1 MTETAGPST
10 SLRSGRD
17 DKYVTTQDT
26 SENPP
31 QPAPYI
37 IEAVELSPSLR
48 AQLLDLE
55 AWGEILAT
63 YGRTMGVAV
72 ALTDAQGRLLGE
84 THNAQPV
91 WKLMHDTA
99 PNWAGVC
106 PFCVTLGLPCTA
118 VAEALD
124 TGGVVMTRDQA
135 GLTHVAV
142 PLLLGKQP
150 LGAIIAG
157 QVFDRYPEPLPL
169 RRVAKEFDVAPQQLW
184 DVARKQRP
192 VSGSSLRASGDLLRA
207 LGHAFLRQ
215 RYAAILETKLAETNG
230 RFRLLVEEV
239 RDYALFTMDPLGRVT
254 SWNCGA
260 ERLLGYAEAEIVGQN
275 FSCIFTPEDI
285 ENRVPEGQLHEAM
298 QAGRA
303 ENEGWRVP
311 ANRKQFWAD
320 VNITALLGDAGTIRS
335 FAIIM
340 QDVSERRRI
349 AALLEETRLERGRLQ
364 EEFLSHVSHELRT
377 PLTAIYFFITN
388 LFDGLLGD
396 LTPEQHATLALAV
409 DNVKQLK
416 DMVSDLLD
424 ITRVETHK
432 LTVEPQYASPVKL
445 IAEVLSTCS
454 TNATLKNIHLR
465 SDIAPGLPFVW
476 ADPARVRQILI
487 NLIDNG
493 IKFTGEGG
501 TVTVASKTFPETH
514 GFLCLSVSDTGCG
527 ISPENR
533 EIIFDRLTQL
543 KSAGETSRGGLGLG
557 LFISKELVLQHG
569 GRIWLESRLGRG
581 STFYF
586 TLPVFALAK
595 LCAAVFTAANLES
608 GSVTLMA
615 VDVVE
620 VEGAIQADLLSEM
633 RKVLERCIRPGQDV
647 LLPAMSDTEPV
658 DSFFIVAS
666 AGDSGSSVIA
676 SRVSR
681 ELQNFDRTSKLKP
694 AISST
699 TLHLLPGESGEE
711 HFDEIAARIERL
723 IQAHLL
729 HKESLK

>member
-1 MTETAGPST
+1 
-10 SLRSGRD
+10 LR
-17 DKYVTTQDT
+17 
-26 SENPP
+26 
-31 QPAPYI
+31 
-37 IEAVELSPSLR
+37 IE
-48 AQLLDLE
+48 
-55 AWGEILAT
+55 
-63 YGRTMGVAV
+63 
-72 ALTDAQGRLLGE
+72 
-84 THNAQPV
+84 
-91 WKLMHDTA
+91 
-99 PNWAGVC
+99 C
-106 PFCVTLGLPCTA
+106 P
-118 VAEALD
+118 
-124 TGGVVMTRDQA
+124 R
-135 GLTHVAV
+135 
-142 PLLLGKQP
+142 
-150 LGAIIAG
+150 
-157 QVFDRYPEPLPL
+157 
-169 RRVAKEFDVAPQQLW
+169 
-184 DVARKQRP
+184 
-192 VSGSSLRASGDLLRA
+192 
-207 LGHAFLRQ
+207 
-215 RYAAILETKLAETNG
+215 
-230 RFRLLVEEV
+230 
-239 RDYALFTMDPLGRVT
+239 
-254 SWNCGA
+254 
-260 ERLLGYAEAEIVGQN
+260 
-275 FSCIFTPEDI
+275 
-285 ENRVPEGQLHEAM
+285 GQLHEAM

-543 KSAGETSRGGLGLG
+543 KSGGETSRGGLGLG

-586 TLPVFALAK
+586 TLPVFSLAK

-620 VEGAIQADLLSEM
+620 VEGAIQADLLTEM